1 MYMMSTYKNNHNY
14 TQLTHFLSQKFLKY
28 VIVSHYT
35 RTHAR
40 AHTHTHTHIYDLEFN
55 WI

>member
-35 RTHAR
+35 HAR
-40 AHTHTHTHIYDLEFN
+40 AHTHTHIYDLESN